1 MRRLLLALL
10 LLSGPAWADSGMMMG
25 GVSNRQMPLDPVAA
39 ASDCYSWR
47 RLRTAY
53 TAGKAYNIVRASDST
68 TSDIGFRADGSPDT
82 ATLATFCNATTCK
95 LVTKY
100 DQCGA
105 LNITQ
110 ATDASRPPLTLA
122 GLGIYPYFST
132 TSGSISLNSSSNLTP
147 ATGIVS
153 LAFVGRRSVGTGTSQ
168 FLRENG
174 AGNRIQA
181 RSATTGLSLNG
192 GTSGTVTTS
201 SAENTW
207 HAVNAVIGSGTNNS
221 KINVDGV
228 VNGGTT
234 VGSTTAGTVT
244 IIGAAST
251 TCDEIEEVI
260 WDNYSRT
267 EDEANYLINNP
278 RASWGF

>member
-10 LLSGPAWADSGMMMG
+10 LFAGPAWADSGMMMA
-25 GVSNRQMPLDPVAA
+25 GVANRQMPLDPLSTPTA
-39 ASDCYSWR
+39 CYSIR

-53 TAGKAYNIVRASDST
+53 TANKAFNVVRASDSAT
-68 TSDIGFRADGSPDT
+68 TDIGFRADGSPDT
-82 ATLATFCNATTCK
+82 ATLATFLNATTGK
-95 LVTKY
+95 FVTFY

-110 ATDASRPPLTLA
+110 ATDANRPPLTQS

-153 LAFVGRRSVGTGTSQ
+153 LAFVGRRSAGTGACQ

-174 AGNRIQA
+174 AGNRVQG

-234 VGSTTAGTVT
+234 VGNTTAGTVT
-244 IIGAAST
+244 ILGVAST
-251 TCDEIEEVI
+251 TCDGTEAEI

-267 EDEANYLINNP
+267 DDEANYLVNNQ
-278 RASWGF
+278 RIGFGF